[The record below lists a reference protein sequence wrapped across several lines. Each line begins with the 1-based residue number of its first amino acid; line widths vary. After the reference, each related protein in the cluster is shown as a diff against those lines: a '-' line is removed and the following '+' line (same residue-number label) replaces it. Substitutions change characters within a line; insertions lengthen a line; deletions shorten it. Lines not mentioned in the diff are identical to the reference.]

1 MINTK
6 DAWVVEYN
14 SQQNKFH
21 IQELETTLR
30 SNLED
35 AKKGI
40 SSGAWPIIGIFP
52 DHRSAGDFV
61 QETRSNKNLF

>member
-6 DAWVVEYN
+6 EVWVVEYN
-14 SQQNKFH
+14 SEQDKFH
-21 IQELETTLR
+21 IQELDTTLR
-30 SNLED
+30 YNLEN

-40 SSGAWPIIGIFP
+40 SNGAWPIIGIFA

-61 QETRSNKNLF
+61 QETRNNKNLF